1 MKAVAV
7 LRKGEVGVV
16 DVPVPTIAEYECLVR
31 VQACA
36 FCNGTDLKIID
47 DQFTESGLSYPIILG
62 HESVGEVVEVG
73 SEVESIRSG
82 DVFTNPIGRLEPG
95 SPYKALVGEMKE
107 YCVVQDRAA
116 MEQLGMDR
124 RLYAGAMTRPVPA
137 SMAPEDASIL
147 LTVKEAYSALK
158 NFGFAEGMDV
168 LVFGDGPVGLA
179 LTRFLRLGNAGWVA
193 CIGHHDD
200 RLDWIRKRGQPDL
213 VLNSQREDV
222 AQEFADRRF
231 DIVIDAVGSTD
242 VIKQGSHLL
251 KPGGKVGVYGV
262 LKRNHS
268 TMALSGLRNNTTL
281 HMLNF
286 PYQEH
291 AVHDDILEMVREGAV
306 DPRDYWSHALPADE
320 IERAVQLVRSRE
332 AFKVVVTF

>member
-1 MKAVAV
+1 VKAVAV
-7 LRKGEVGVV
+7 LNKGELAVV
-16 DVPVPTIAEYECLVR
+16 DVPLPRIAEYECLVR
-31 VQACA
+31 VRACA

-47 DQFTESGLSYPIILG
+47 DTFTEAGLNYPLILG

-73 SEVESIRSG
+73 SEVESVHIG
-82 DVFTNPIGRLEPG
+82 DVFTNPIGRLEPP

-116 MEQLGMDR
+116 MERLGVDLQL
-124 RLYAGAMTRPVPA
+124 YSGAMTRPVPA
-137 SMAPEDASIL
+137 SMSPEDASIL
-147 LTVKEAYSALK
+147 LTLKEAYSALR

-179 LTRFLRLGNAGWVA
+179 LTRFLRMRHAGWVA
-193 CIGHHDD
+193 CVGHHDE
-200 RLDWIRKRGQPDL
+200 RLDRIRETGQL
-213 VLNSQREDV
+213 HLAINSMRADVSRE
-222 AQEFADRRF
+222 FGDRRF
-231 DIVIDAVGSTD
+231 DLVIDAVGSTA
-242 VIKQGSHLL
+242 VIEQGSHLL

-262 LKRNHS
+262 LKRHHM
-268 TMALSGLRNNTTL
+268 TMNLRALRNNTSV

-291 AVHDDILEMVREGAV
+291 AVHDDILEMVREGTV
-306 DPRDYWSHALPADE
+306 NPGDYWSHALPADE

-332 AFKVVVTF
+332 AFKVVLTF